1 MLKSSSPFTFKYF
14 SRTILSSV
22 NVPVLSVQN
31 MFIAPKFWIESSFL
45 TIVFFFDIL
54 TAPLDKL
61 EDKITGSN
69 SGVMQMAIATA
80 KVNAKIINID
90 FENKKIELSIR
101 ELEGTSQEYKE
112 NA

>member
-1 MLKSSSPFTFKYF
+1 
-14 SRTILSSV
+14 
-22 NVPVLSVQN
+22 
-31 MFIAPKFWIESSFL
+31 
-45 TIVFFFDIL
+45 
-54 TAPLDKL
+54 
-61 EDKITGSN
+61 
-69 SGVMQMAIATA
+69 MQMAIATA